1 MYWVY
6 SLCSS
11 PALLS
16 SFTHCIV
23 SFLGRWCFC
32 TRRQQYKTKIA
43 QVNGDFA
50 NSVFVFIFTSFF
62 VIFIRLLLHTHSRSL
77 FWQNYIKMEE
87 RKSEKH
93 WKCKYDEKQM
103 LIADNM
109 WKGRHT
115 FPLFLLLCFPRCS
128 SRLAI
133 MLLLSGYAFGFHHF
147 ICSCP
152 LQNAQI
158 AMFREAPRTQRNEM
172 LYMLHWTADNTVS

>member
-1 MYWVY
+1 MHWVY

-43 QVNGDFA
+43 RVNGDFA
-50 NSVFVFIFTSFF
+50 NSVFVFFFTSFF
-62 VIFIRLLLHTHSRSL
+62 VIFIRLLLRTHSRSF

-115 FPLFLLLCFPRCS
+115 FPLFFIALLS
-128 SRLAI
+128 SLFVAI

-172 LYMLHWTADNTVS
+172 LYMLHCTAGNTVS